1 MNVRR
6 VFPTLL
12 SCIWVHYCK
21 KQYNYRKN
29 SPIIAT
35 INLKNEL
42 RILYLVK
49 IMVYI
54 FTVNSE
60 KSSEKYPSNDEII
73 SANAWKASTS
83 GRKSSLEK
91 LIA

>member
-1 MNVRR
+1 
-6 VFPTLL
+6 
-12 SCIWVHYCK
+12 
-21 KQYNYRKN
+21 
-29 SPIIAT
+29 
-35 INLKNEL
+35 
-42 RILYLVK
+42 
-49 IMVYI
+49 MVYI